1 MTTMLPH
8 RVELPR
14 ADGGASWRAR
24 RGATRPPYPTPM
36 GRCPPARRGIVP
48 GERLCRRQPLDVCWV
63 SGRNGGFCIK
73 KRSGPD
79 SIACVT
85 TPALQHR
92 DTVDQQRILPCCH
105 CCCCPAATAASPLL
119 LPGRLA
125 LPPLLSLHSS
135 SDLSDVGLHAG
146 CPVPVVSASGCSCRR
161 RLLRWRAEYRGQGL
175 VPRHRRRHQTG
186 R

>member
-1 MTTMLPH
+1 MHASAQPVP
-8 RVELPR
+8 RVRRIDLIKICLLCYRTRCMECGP
-14 ADGGASWRAR
+14 GGLAN
-24 RGATRPPYPTPM
+24 M
-36 GRCPPARRGIVP
+36 VP
-48 GERLCRRQPLDVCWV
+48 
-63 SGRNGGFCIK
+63 
-73 KRSGPD
+73 
-79 SIACVT
+79 

-92 DTVDQQRILPCCH
+92 DTVDQRRILPCCH